1 MEIFISLI
9 PLILTIGIAVKT
21 KNVILALFMGLFSAT
36 IILAKANIVQVYTML
51 FLGITKDN
59 TGYIAS
65 SIADST
71 NVAVLMLIMIIGG
84 FVSLMEASDGAYVFA
99 TKITKFLK
107 TKILAQLGAYLMGLI
122 IFFSDIGTPLIV
134 GPVFQPIFKLKKVS
148 MEKLSYIIDSTAS
161 PIAVIVPFT
170 GWAVYVTSLIQEQID
185 QGLIQGEAFAIYL
198 DSIAFQF
205 YCVLA
210 VVAVPVAII
219 TKTNLFAMK
228 KAEDLAELE
237 EYVHPSN
244 IDDTKSNAK
253 ASFIIVPLVVLFAI
267 LFTGLFYLGFP
278 YKTINGSMFR
288 LLLTSAYF
296 TASIILMVMIVFSK
310 KNTFKEVF
318 DFYVKGMQK
327 STYMIIVLVLAWA
340 FSSAIADLKTAEN
353 VVGLLD
359 GNLPVFLIPALIFI
373 TGAVLSFSTGSSWGT
388 FAILTPFAIALGVSG
403 DISPAIC
410 MGAVLSGGLFGDHL
424 SPISDTTILA
434 AAGSN
439 VGLVEHVKT
448 QFGYGIICGII
459 AFVFYLIAAIV
470 PSNILIWI
478 SILVMIIT
486 FLIIKKLQL
495 GWLKNE
501 TLVG

>member
-1 MEIFISLI
+1 MEILVSLI

-21 KNVILALFMGLFSAT
+21 KNVILALFIGLFSAT
-36 IILAKANIVQVYTML
+36 FILAKANIVQIYTML

-59 TGYIAS
+59 AGYIAE

-71 NVAVLMLIMIIGG
+71 NVAVLILIMIIGG
-84 FVSLMEASDGAYVFA
+84 FVTLMETSDGAYVFA

-107 TKILAQLGAYLMGLI
+107 TKVLAQLGAYMMGLV

-185 QGLIQGEAFAIYL
+185 QGLIQGDAFSIYL

-210 VVAVPVAII
+210 VIAVPVAII

-228 KAEDLAELE
+228 KAEDLAEQE
-237 EYVHPSN
+237 EYIPVSDEVHAEN
-244 IDDTKSNAK
+244 KAK
-253 ASFIIVPLVVLFAI
+253 ASFIIVPLLVLFTI
-267 LFTGLFYLGFP
+267 LFSGLFALGFP
-278 YKTINGSMFR
+278 TKTINGSMFR
-288 LLLTSAYF
+288 LVLTSAYF
-296 TASIILMVMIVFSK
+296 TASMVLILMIVLSK

-318 DFYVKGMQK
+318 DNYIKGMQK
-327 STYMIIVLVLAWA
+327 STYMIIVLVLAWS

-373 TGAVLSFSTGSSWGT
+373 VGAILSFSTGSSWGT

-403 DISPAIC
+403 EISPAIC

-448 QFGYGIICGII
+448 QFGYGLICGII
-459 AFVFYLIAAIV
+459 AFIFYLISAVV
-470 PSNILIWI
+470 PSTMLIWI
-478 SILVMIIT
+478 SIVVMIIT
-486 FLIIKKLQL
+486 FLVIKKLQK
-495 GWLKNE
+495 GWLKDE
-501 TLVG
+501 VMVG